1 VGGRDGEK
9 SYKEDKFVSGGA
21 TSAEPEAANCTT
33 WTGTPS
39 PRPADGD
46 GEVTSAAL
54 ALGDKATYCP
64 VSSPVP
70 GTGAGVSTLRG
81 TIANLR
87 LSAAPSTLLLCLRLC
102 TGAVPMGSFFM
113 FFPQGNGD
121 EGEES
126 FEALLCRVLASD
138 PVVLCCWPL
147 S

>member
-1 VGGRDGEK
+1 M
-9 SYKEDKFVSGGA
+9 SGGA
-21 TSAEPEAANCTT
+21 TSAEPEAVNCT
-33 WTGTPS
+33 WAGTPS

-46 GEVTSAAL
+46 GEVHSAAL

-102 TGAVPMGSFFM
+102 TGAVPIGSFFM

-126 FEALLCRVLASD
+126 FEEWLCRVLASD
-138 PVVLCCWPL
+138 SVVLCCWPL